1 MGNRVTIIKDY
12 IFEIVERVSRFY
24 IHLDEIKN
32 QFYFNEDN
40 KVNDKL
46 IFIHSYIDCLV
57 KYIDIVKEL
66 DENLE
71 KPENK
76 DKDYIETLK
85 SLIITLNHLHKS
97 YLGHLPRPS
106 EPVELKRFGRIIE
119 KHIINLNKAFESD
132 ESYKTNV
139 NPFSIYLSEEVGETT
154 YLKDPILEFKEKI
167 LNEYIK
173 DFNAENKSPIAL
185 INTELNIS
193 DSFHISIPRI
203 DANNP
208 CRWPTLMHEVAH
220 KIYKNQYFNNLEIEI
235 DFKNGLDSI
244 QQKFVNSFS
253 EKINLKSWLLE
264 CWCDL
269 FACLVTGPV
278 FWFSQFSAFIFQE
291 KVDYN
296 KIDEYYPKALFR
308 LTLIKRI
315 LEHRFPSIFS
325 KELNQLM
332 KSAELIL
339 TTIDEKD
346 NHGFANEDDIRQ
358 LFVYFRVYFLNYF
371 FNLEG
376 LGIQFGSSA
385 LNKDLKPLIKYTEE
399 INTNTI
405 IQLIE
410 SLIKGYPI
418 PSKRNK
424 DNPLIENPTF
434 IQEILLAAWMYRNND
449 FKHEI
454 FIKLY
459 NKEKSSEEIL
469 VDIANS
475 FQRFD
480 KSILRSIQVSEWFDL
495 LENEIN
501 IDKIEK
507 IISNNN
513 EAYIILESGILN
525 DFEILSNIKDNSLKI
540 IPIINIEKQLGSTS
554 FDIRLGTSFQV
565 YLQTKYGIVDFANPL
580 MDEKINNS
588 KMIDLDFLES
598 ITISPGQFILG
609 HSMEYLKL
617 PPKIAGQ
624 VEGRSSFARLGLQI
638 HMTASFIDPGF
649 EGVLTFEIYN
659 AGPNPIKL
667 YPGLRIAQLRFFKGN
682 NPVIPYNRNLE
693 AKYSGLL
700 THNDSMQFKDYE
712 MLKIKNE
719 LIKISLNK

>member
-1 MGNRVTIIKDY
+1 MENRKAIYQDY
-12 IFEIVERVSRFY
+12 IFEIVERISRFF
-24 IHLDEIKN
+24 IHLDEIKT

-46 IFIHSYIDCLV
+46 IFIQSYIDCLV
-57 KYIDIVKEL
+57 KYVDIIKDINSHLSHPTEEIDFI
-66 DENLE
+66 EN
-71 KPENK
+71 
-76 DKDYIETLK
+76 LK
-85 SLIITLNHLHKS
+85 SLIISLNHLHKK

-106 EPVELKRFGRIIE
+106 EPVELKRFSRIIE
-119 KHIINLNKAFESD
+119 KHIINLNKAIETVYNSNNH
-132 ESYKTNV
+132 S

-154 YLKDPILEFKEKI
+154 YLKDPILEFKDGVLNSIIKDYNSQHKSSI
-167 LNEYIK
+167 NSINVDLNES
-173 DFNAENKSPIAL
+173 E
-185 INTELNIS
+185 
-193 DSFHISIPRI
+193 SFHISIPRI

-220 KIYKNQYFNNLEIEI
+220 KIYKKEYFNNLEIDA
-235 DFKNGLDSI
+235 DFVNGLDDVQKDFIDSI
-244 QQKFVNSFS
+244 S
-253 EKINLKSWLLE
+253 ENINIKSWLLE

-291 KVDYN
+291 KVDHN
-296 KIDEYYPKALFR
+296 KIDELYPKALFR

-325 KELNQLM
+325 EELNHLM
-332 KSAELIL
+332 KSAGSIL
-339 TTIDEKD
+339 TAIDETD
-346 NHGFANEDDIRQ
+346 SHGFSNDDNIRQ

-371 FNLEG
+371 FNPAG

-385 LNKDLKPLIKYTEE
+385 LNTNLKPLIKYTEE
-399 INTNTI
+399 INTITI
-405 IQLIE
+405 NHLIE
-410 SLIKGYPI
+410 SLNEGYPI
-418 PSKRNK
+418 PSKVNST
-424 DNPLIENPTF
+424 NPLLENPTF

-449 FKHEI
+449 FKQEI
-454 FIKLY
+454 FTKI
-459 NKEKSSEEIL
+459 NEKEKASEDLLI
-469 VDIANS
+469 DIANS

-495 LENEIN
+495 MEDEIN
-501 IDKIEK
+501 TEKLDKILANNDEDYNNSE
-507 IISNNN
+507 SNV
-513 EAYIILESGILN
+513 LN
-525 DFEILSNIKDNSLKI
+525 DFEILSSIKEKQLKI

-565 YLQTKYGIVDFANPL
+565 YLHTKYGIVDFSNPL
-580 MDEKINNS
+580 MDDKIHNS
-588 KMIDLDFLES
+588 KLIDLDFLES

-649 EGVLTFEIYN
+649 EGVLTFEIFN

-667 YPGLRIAQLRFFKGN
+667 YPGLRIAQLRFFNGN
-682 NPVIPYNRNLE
+682 RPVIPYNRNIE

-700 THNDSMQFKDYE
+700 THNDSKQFKDYE
-712 MLKIKNE
+712 MMKIKNE
-719 LIKISLNK
+719 LKKVSLIK

>member
-1 MGNRVTIIKDY
+1 MENRVQIIKDY

-57 KYIDIVKEL
+57 KYIDIVKDL
-66 DENLE
+66 DRKLVE
-71 KPENK
+71 PENNE
-76 DKDYIETLK
+76 KDYIENLK
-85 SLIITLNHLHKS
+85 RLIISLNHLHKNF
-97 YLGHLPRPS
+97 LGHLPRPS

-132 ESYKTNV
+132 DNYKTNN
-139 NPFSIYLSEEVGETT
+139 NPFSIYLSEEVSETT
-154 YLKDPILEFKEKI
+154 YLKDPILEFKAKI
-167 LNEYIK
+167 LNDYIK
-173 DFNAENKSPIAL
+173 DYNIENNSSISPI
-185 INTELNIS
+185 NTDLVIP

-220 KIYKNQYFNNLEIEI
+220 KIYKKEYFNNLEIDI
-235 DFKNGLDSI
+235 DFRNGLDIIQKRFVESI
-244 QQKFVNSFS
+244 SS
-253 EKINLKSWLLE
+253 KINLKNWLLE

-269 FACLVTGPV
+269 FACLVAGPV

-291 KVDYN
+291 KVDFN

-315 LEHRFPSIFS
+315 LEHRFPNIFS
-325 KELNQLM
+325 KELNLLM
-332 KSAELIL
+332 KSAELIF

-346 NHGFANEDDIRQ
+346 NHGFANDDDIRQ

-371 FNLEG
+371 FNLGG

-405 IQLIE
+405 IQLID

-418 PSKRNK
+418 PSKMNK
-424 DNPLIENPTF
+424 DNKLIENPTF

-449 FKHEI
+449 FKKEI
-454 FIKLY
+454 FIKFY
-459 NKEKSSEEIL
+459 IEDKTSEEIL
-469 VDIANS
+469 IDIANS

-501 IDKIEK
+501 IEKLNKIL
-507 IISNNN
+507 INNN
-513 EAYIILESGILN
+513 EAQILESGILT
-525 DFEILSNIKDNSLKI
+525 DFEILSSIRDNNLKI

-617 PPKIAGQ
+617 PSKIAGQ

-682 NPVIPYNRNLE
+682 NPVVPYNRNLE

-700 THNDSMQFKDYE
+700 TQNDSMQFKDYE
-712 MLKIKNE
+712 MLKIKKE
-719 LIKISLNK
+719 LLRISLNK